1 MNLPDYTNMYSYHQ
15 VIFLPDSSN
24 GFQREFSDFIENP
37 LSLALHIFSKV
48 YSDSLFPATGMRP
61 HIPQKQ
67 SVL

>member
-1 MNLPDYTNMYSYHQ
+1 MNLPEYTNMHLHHQ

-48 YSDSLFPATGMRP
+48 CSDSLPPATGMRP